1 MLATNCY
8 IDRSSNIALGII
20 FSFITL
26 GLIITGFLYMP
37 VLSFLLAVFSFGMSL
52 RYFFIQK
59 DVTCLFPD

>member
-26 GLIITGFLYMP
+26 GLIITGFFYIP

-52 RYFFIQK
+52 RYFFVQK
-59 DVTCLFPD
+59 DVTCLFHG